1 MKNIDKNILRHEIL
15 RQMEEY
21 SLATDEDVYR
31 AIDQVILRE
40 GHTQYGTL
48 TEKKDLRQQLFD
60 AIRGFDVLEN
70 YLRDDSVTEIMVVG
84 ASKIFIEQNGQ
95 LKKTDTIFSDN
106 EEVYRLID
114 QMIAPL
120 NRMVNESMPIVDG
133 RLPDGSRVHVVIPP
147 VSLEGPVITIRKF
160 QKGGMTMERLMNYG
174 EFPPRL
180 ADVLACLVRGRYSIL
195 ISGATNSGK
204 SSLLNALAEYIEPD
218 ERIITIEDSAELHL
232 AHVDN
237 LVRLETRNANTEGM
251 NEITMKDLIK
261 ASLRMRPSRI
271 IVGEVRGEE
280 AVSMLQALSTGH
292 RGSFSSIH
300 GNSCRDALRRLET
313 MVSRIIVGEVRGEE
327 AVSMLQALSTGHRG
341 SFSSIHGNSC
351 RDALRRLETMVM
363 MGMDIPLLAVQ
374 GLIGSSVDILIHLRR
389 LPSGKR
395 KIVEI
400 YELLDFHEQDYRLN
414 PLFLYQEKEQVE
426 GKLEVC
432 KPLIQVEALEHYGQ
446 RDKYQEAMEGWYAQK
461 K

>member
-1 MKNIDKNILRHEIL
+1 MKNLDKNILRHEIL

-313 MVSRIIVGEVRGEE
+313 MV
-327 AVSMLQALSTGHRG
+327 
-341 SFSSIHGNSC
+341 
-351 RDALRRLETMVM
+351 M
-363 MGMDIPLLAVQ
+363 MGMDIPLLAIQ

>member
-1 MKNIDKNILRHEIL
+1 MKNLDKNILRHEIL

-313 MVSRIIVGEVRGEE
+313 MV
-327 AVSMLQALSTGHRG
+327 
-341 SFSSIHGNSC
+341 
-351 RDALRRLETMVM
+351 M

>member
-1 MKNIDKNILRHEIL
+1 MKNFDKSILRHEIL
-15 RQMEEY
+15 HQMEDC
-21 SLATDEDVYR
+21 SPTTDEEVYR
-31 AIDQVILRE
+31 VIDQVILRE
-40 GHTQYGTL
+40 GHSQYGTL
-48 TEKKDLRQQLFD
+48 TEKKDLRQQLFY

-95 LKKTDTIFSDN
+95 LKKTETTFSDN

-120 NRMVNESMPIVDG
+120 NRMVNESVPMVDG

-160 QKGGMTMERLMNYG
+160 QKGGMTMERLIACD
-174 EFPPRL
+174 EFPAGL
-180 ADVLACLVRGRYSIL
+180 AAVLACLVKSRYSIL

-204 SSLLNALAEYIEPD
+204 SSLLNALAEYIETD
-218 ERIITIEDSAELHL
+218 ERIITIEDSAELQL
-232 AHVDN
+232 THVDN
-237 LVRLETRNANTEGM
+237 LVRLETRNANTEGL

-313 MVSRIIVGEVRGEE
+313 MV
-327 AVSMLQALSTGHRG
+327 L
-341 SFSSIHGNSC
+341 
-351 RDALRRLETMVM
+351 

-374 GLIGSSVDILIHLRR
+374 GLIASSVDILIHLSR

-395 KIVEI
+395 KITEI

-414 PLFLYQEKEQVE
+414 PLFLYREKRGEE
-426 GKLEVC
+426 GRLEVH
-432 KPLIQVEALEHYGQ
+432 KPLIQMEALSHYGQ
-446 RDKYQEAMEGWYAQK
+446 RENYQKAMEGLYAQR
-461 K
+461 

>member
-1 MKNIDKNILRHEIL
+1 MKNFDKSILRHEIL
-15 RQMEEY
+15 HQMEDC
-21 SLATDEDVYR
+21 SPTTDEEVYR
-31 AIDQVILRE
+31 VIDQVILRE
-40 GHTQYGTL
+40 GHSQYGTL
-48 TEKKDLRQQLFD
+48 TEKKDLRQQLFY

-95 LKKTDTIFSDN
+95 LKKTETTFSDN

-120 NRMVNESMPIVDG
+120 NRMVNESVPMVDG

-160 QKGGMTMERLMNYG
+160 QKGGMTMERLIACD
-174 EFPPRL
+174 EFPAGL
-180 ADVLACLVRGRYSIL
+180 AAVLACLVKSRYSIL
-195 ISGATNSGK
+195 ISGAINSGK
-204 SSLLNALAEYIEPD
+204 SSLLNALAEYIETD
-218 ERIITIEDSAELHL
+218 ERIITIEDSAELQL
-232 AHVDN
+232 THVDN
-237 LVRLETRNANTEGM
+237 LVRLETRNANTEGL

-313 MVSRIIVGEVRGEE
+313 MV
-327 AVSMLQALSTGHRG
+327 L
-341 SFSSIHGNSC
+341 
-351 RDALRRLETMVM
+351 

-374 GLIGSSVDILIHLRR
+374 GLIASSVDILIHLSR

-395 KIVEI
+395 KITEI

-414 PLFLYQEKEQVE
+414 PLFLYREKRGEE
-426 GKLEVC
+426 GRLEVH
-432 KPLIQVEALEHYGQ
+432 KPLIQMEALSHYGQ
-446 RDKYQEAMEGWYAQK
+446 RENYQKAMEGLYAQR
-461 K
+461 

>member
-1 MKNIDKNILRHEIL
+1 MKNLDKNILRHEIL

-313 MVSRIIVGEVRGEE
+313 MV
-327 AVSMLQALSTGHRG
+327 
-341 SFSSIHGNSC
+341 
-351 RDALRRLETMVM
+351 M

-446 RDKYQEAMEGWYAQK
+446 RDKYQEAMEGWYAQR
-461 K
+461 